1 MIIIA
6 LGSNQCGVWGSP
18 KHALQTA
25 IDELANTGIGI
36 LSASAIYCTRAQGDI
51 AQPNFLNAAAIIT
64 TPMAAAAL
72 LTKLKRIEA
81 QAGRSHKKDM
91 RFQQNRWLPRTL
103 DLDIIAYHNL
113 ICNWDAYRPKIGRRV
128 LLPHARAHERAF
140 VMRPIAE
147 IAPYWHHP
155 VFGLTAAEFL
165 KSPKVLAT
173 GSILSRGEPLKIP
186 GPR

>member
-81 QAGRSHKKDM
+81 QAGQFSYMVHRSSTSSY
-91 RFQQNRWLPRTL
+91 LP
-103 DLDIIAYHNL
+103 A
-113 ICNWDAYRPKIGRRV
+113 
-128 LLPHARAHERAF
+128 
-140 VMRPIAE
+140 
-147 IAPYWHHP
+147 
-155 VFGLTAAEFL
+155 
-165 KSPKVLAT
+165 S
-173 GSILSRGEPLKIP
+173 S
-186 GPR
+186 